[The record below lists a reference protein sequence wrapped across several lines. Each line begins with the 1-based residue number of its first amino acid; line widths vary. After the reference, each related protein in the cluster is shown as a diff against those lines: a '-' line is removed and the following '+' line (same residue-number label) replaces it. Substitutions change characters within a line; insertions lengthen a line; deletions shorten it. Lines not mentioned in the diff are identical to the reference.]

1 MNGMQGYIDED
12 GNMVYVDGD
21 MMGSDEDGD
30 DMDHDG
36 MGHDDSYGN
45 EGSPGYADVSYKC

>member
-21 MMGSDEDGD
+21 MMGSDA
-30 DMDHDG
+30 DMDDH
-36 MGHDDSYGN
+36 SYGN
-45 EGSPGYADVSYKC
+45 EGSPGYGDVSRIT